1 MLPHQIHWLDNLLLD
16 FFYLGLHTTPIMK
29 IKLQEALDLIQAA
42 DVVRVT
48 DMDGF
53 IEPIISFSDIEGKP
67 DNEFMYMSWDD
78 EHDEFGARFLEEGNE
93 EVERDGNK
101 IAITDSEGSEFEFN
115 LFRLVPVLP

>member
-53 IEPIISFSDIEGKP
+53 IDPRISFSDVEGKP

-115 LFRLVPVLP
+115 LFRLVPILA

>member
-1 MLPHQIHWLDNLLLD
+1 MLKNVQLFLD
-16 FFYLGLHTTPIMK
+16 FFYLGHHTTLIMK

-53 IEPIISFSDIEGKP
+53 IDPRISFSDVEGKP

-78 EHDEFGARFLEEGNE
+78 EHDEFGARFLEDGNE

-101 IAITDSEGSEFEFN
+101 IVIIDNEGSEFEFN

>member
-53 IEPIISFSDIEGKP
+53 IDPRISFSDVEGKP

-78 EHDEFGARFLEEGNE
+78 EHDEFGARFLEDGND
-93 EVERDGNK
+93 EVEREGNR
-101 IAITDSEGSEFEFN
+101 IVIVDSEGSEFEFN

>member
-53 IEPIISFSDIEGKP
+53 IDPRISFSDVEGKP

-78 EHDEFGARFLEEGNE
+78 EHDEFGARFLEDGNE

-101 IAITDSEGSEFEFN
+101 IVIIDNEGSEFEFN

>member
-1 MLPHQIHWLDNLLLD
+1 
-16 FFYLGLHTTPIMK
+16 MK

-53 IEPIISFSDIEGKP
+53 IEPRISFSHIENNP
-67 DNEFMYMSWDD
+67 DNEFMYIGWDD
-78 EHDEFGARFLEEGNE
+78 DNDEFAARFVEGHNL
-93 EVERDGNK
+93 EVERDGHK
-101 IAITDSEGSEFEFN
+101 IVIIDSEGSEFEFN

>member
-101 IAITDSEGSEFEFN
+101 IVIVDSEGSEFEFN

>member
-1 MLPHQIHWLDNLLLD
+1 
-16 FFYLGLHTTPIMK
+16 MK

-53 IEPIISFSDIEGKP
+53 IEPIISFSDVEGKP
-67 DNEFMYMSWDD
+67 DNEFMYMTWDD
-78 EHDEFGARFLEEGNE
+78 EHDEFGARFLEEHNT

-115 LFRLVPVLP
+115 LFRLVPILA